1 MENTTQVVGKHPC
14 FSAEAHQTHGRIHLP
29 VAPKCN
35 IQCNYCNRK
44 TDCVNESRPGVTS
57 AVMTP
62 RQGLEY
68 LRRSLA
74 HDPRISVAAIAG
86 PGDSFAT
93 PEETLETLRLI
104 RENYPEMV
112 VCLSSNGLGISPYV
126 EDLYDLGVRFVTLT
140 INGTDPHILSQIY
153 AWVRHNKKTYRGL
166 DAGKLMLDRQMD
178 ALESL
183 KSMGFTVKVN
193 SVVLPGINDHHIPD
207 LAKTLGD
214 LHVDRLNCI
223 PVMQNENAFFENIE
237 IPTADFMAD
246 LQAKVAPY
254 VKVMSHC
261 QRCRSDAAGIL
272 GESDPVYQEIIK
284 AVISP
289 IGADGKAP
297 RVAIGTEEGMFINQH
312 LGECDTLTICEPSEE
327 GYRVAG
333 VRNTPP
339 RGLGD
344 DRWIQ
349 LADMLSDCGVLL
361 VSGIGPRP
369 LELLTAKGIQVVEM
383 GGFVDEALDKLFAG
397 EALQS
402 SSCRASF
409 KCGSSCGG
417 NGQGCS

>member
-284 AVISP
+284 AVTSP

-312 LGECDTLTICEPSEE
+312 LGECDTLTICEPS
-327 GYRVAG
+327 
-333 VRNTPP
+333 
-339 RGLGD
+339 
-344 DRWIQ
+344 
-349 LADMLSDCGVLL
+349 
-361 VSGIGPRP
+361 
-369 LELLTAKGIQVVEM
+369 
-383 GGFVDEALDKLFAG
+383 
-397 EALQS
+397 
-402 SSCRASF
+402 
-409 KCGSSCGG
+409 
-417 NGQGCS
+417 